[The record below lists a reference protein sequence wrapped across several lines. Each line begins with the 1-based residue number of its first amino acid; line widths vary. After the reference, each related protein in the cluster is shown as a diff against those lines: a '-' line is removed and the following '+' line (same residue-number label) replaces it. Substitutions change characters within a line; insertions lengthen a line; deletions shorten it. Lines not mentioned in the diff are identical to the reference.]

1 MYGNR
6 FATMWAG
13 VDPAMVKETWSEAL
27 AGFSADEIATG
38 LRACMGNDWPPTL
51 PEFLKACRRP
61 PDYEAM
67 FIAAANG
74 RFESDVAYWAAQSFG
89 FFEIRNTP
97 WASAK
102 ARWIRCVDTT
112 REFADLPERPEH
124 RRRAL
129 PAPGQTVS
137 PEKARAAV
145 DEINAMLKRR
155 PLPQVDDGEGDEVP
169 A

>member
-13 VDPAMVKETWSEAL
+13 VDPAMVKATWSEAL

-51 PEFLKACRRP
+51 PEFAKACRRP

-74 RFESDVAYWAAQSFG
+74 RFDSDVAYWSAQAFG
-89 FFEIRNTP
+89 AFELRNTP

-112 REFADLPERPEH
+112 REIADLPAMPEH

-145 DEINAMLKRR
+145 DEIQSMLKRR
-155 PLPQVDDGEGDEVP
+155 PLPQLEDEGEGEE
-169 A
+169 